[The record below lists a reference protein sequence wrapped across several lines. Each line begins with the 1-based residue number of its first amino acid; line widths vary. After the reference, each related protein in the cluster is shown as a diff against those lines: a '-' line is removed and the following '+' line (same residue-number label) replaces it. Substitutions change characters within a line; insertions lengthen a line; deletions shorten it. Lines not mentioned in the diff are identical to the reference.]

1 MYSGVLAF
9 LLFVFQAKSGTT
21 NNDRTGLGD
30 ISYLSPFSRDLD
42 DIKKFQ
48 KSLQSI
54 EKNRFE
60 FFFIIFV

>member
-1 MYSGVLAF
+1 MYSGVLVFF

-21 NNDRTGLGD
+21 NNDQTGLGD

-48 KSLQSI
+48 K
-54 EKNRFE
+54 KFTKYRKKP
-60 FFFIIFV
+60 V